1 MLSINK
7 YYIPNEFAQWQRH
20 AIVEN
25 LVNTLLIS
33 SLCHV
38 NDPQRT
44 QRTHQCGTL
53 ASTVT
58 LQWRHNCGCYPINL
72 KNYSV
77 KNKS

>member
-44 QRTHQCGTL
+44 Q
-53 ASTVT
+53 
-58 LQWRHNCGCYPINL
+58 
-72 KNYSV
+72 
-77 KNKS
+77 